1 MSENVPVQLI
11 VAAFTDEKGADEAWK
26 QLKSAK
32 WQGII
37 GIDNMA
43 KIRRDEKN
51 KIHIRESGDP
61 GGGRGAAI
69 GAVLGGAIGAIAGPL
84 GAVVLGG
91 ATGAV
96 VGGLTAKYHDAGIP
110 NDRLK
115 QIGEALQPGTSA
127 IVALIEHKWVAEL
140 QKELEEQATDVVVAE
155 ISADIADQLSQGKDV
170 GYTAVATDDALT
182 TARVAG
188 DETSVEASQMT
199 ITAEGASASAMV
211 ANEEGMAFAEA
222 TVTDDAAT
230 YVEGVITDEGA
241 VVDAIGVTDD
251 AVVVGQLT
259 ATPEEG
265 DEGDEV
271 VEGEVT
277 EDSDEGKSEEN
288 A

>member
-11 VAAFTDEKGADEAWK
+11 VAAFNDEKGADEAWK

-51 KIHIRESGDP
+51 KIHIKEAGDP
-61 GGGRGAAI
+61 GGGKGAAI

-96 VGGLTAKYHDAGIP
+96 VGGITAKYHDAGIP

-140 QKELEEQATDVVVAE
+140 EKELAEEATDVVVAE

-170 GYTAVATDDALT
+170 AYTAVAADDAMT

-188 DETSVEASQMT
+188 DENSVEASQMT
-199 ITAEGASASAMV
+199 ITAEGASAGAMV

-230 YVEGVITDEGA
+230 YVEGAVTEEGA
-241 VVDAIGVTDD
+241 VVDAIAVTDD
-251 AVVVGQLT
+251 AVVVGELT

-265 DEGDEV
+265 DEGEV

-277 EDSDEGKSEEN
+277 EDSGEDTSEGN